1 MPTVD
6 LEAAR
11 IHYRFD
17 GDDSASTLVLV
28 NSLGTDHSMWDKVAP
43 AFARRYRVLRYDMR
57 GHGLSGVPPGPYT
70 LAELAGDLIRLLDHL
85 KIARAHLCGLSLG
98 GMVGAWIAIHR
109 PERVGRLILA
119 NTDARIGSP
128 EMWNERIAGIRRA
141 GMAPLAD
148 ATMARWFT
156 PQFRAEHPAEIE
168 PLRALLENC
177 PAEGYIGCCAALRDA
192 DLRAGLSSISSRCL
206 ILAGEFDPATPAA
219 NARILHSAIRNSS
232 FVELPCSH
240 LSAWERPEE
249 FQQAALDFLREQEV
263 S

>member
-6 LEAAR
+6 VEAAR

-17 GDDSASTLVLV
+17 GDEGLPTLALV
-28 NSLGTDHSMWDKVAP
+28 NSLGTDLSMWDKVAA
-43 AFARRYRVLRYDMR
+43 AFARCYRVLRYDMR
-57 GHGLSGVPPGPYT
+57 GHGRSGVTPGPYT
-70 LAELAGDLIRLLDHL
+70 IAELAGDLIGLLDQL

-109 PERVGRLILA
+109 PQRVGRLILA
-119 NTDARIGSP
+119 NTDARIGTR
-128 EMWNERIAGIRRA
+128 EMWDERIAGIRSE
-141 GMAPLAD
+141 GMAPLAA

-156 PQFRAEHPAEIE
+156 PQFRAEHPAEIDA
-168 PLRALLENC
+168 LRALLESC

-206 ILAGEFDPATPAA
+206 IVAGEFDPATPAA
-219 NARILHSAIRNSS
+219 DARTLHSAIRNSS

-240 LSAWERPEE
+240 LSAWERPRE
-249 FQQAALDFLREQEV
+249 FQQAVLDFLEEQEAG
-263 S
+263 